1 MFLNQ
6 PSFIVQLKGMV
17 NSYFFYHSCQDVKKN
32 FRIHSLALQSCQG
45 VSAMREGV
53 LHFSRLAAM
62 PMLKV
67 TYFAL

>member
-45 VSAMREGV
+45 VSY
-53 LHFSRLAAM
+53 
-62 PMLKV
+62 
-67 TYFAL
+67 TD